1 MKAEKFVKIAAVS
14 AALIMSLSLTG
25 CKKTAP
31 KADEEDEKVLRASS
45 PKVFCCRRRHR
56 QFSTNP

>member
-31 KADEEDEKVLRASS
+31 KADEEDEEDSS
-45 PKVFCCRRRHR
+45 EE
-56 QFSTNP
+56 